1 MSQLFIRRV
10 SLYAR
15 AALITSLAFVAANLV
30 YGVARYHLE
39 PIRAGVLITAAFH
52 SLALSLLPALAI
64 AVAVAGIV
72 SAAAPLLQGSLP
84 GRLLRA
90 PLFGKEPAL
99 VARGLAALITL
110 TLFAAGA
117 QQLGYHFS
125 TRYHNAVLASLALAA
140 SIAALGVTAHL
151 LFGGLD
157 RLLSR
162 ALTRFG
168 ALARPALLLSIALA
182 LFIGAAAAFLAA
194 FPSIFYVYHPFDL
207 LLLPASFLLF
217 SLLAFFFEKRIPE
230 PRSGVAPL
238 IALLSLA
245 LILISAFSY
254 GERYRHRVWVED
266 RFPVVKQLYRIATT
280 LTDRDGDGYSA
291 LFGGEDCDDRDPTIH
306 PGAAD
311 PPGDGIDSD
320 CFAGDG
326 GPEVSSMSD
335 GRYHPERL
343 YEEPPNILLI
353 TADALRP
360 DHLGCFGYERKTSPF
375 IDELCAKSYRFHE
388 AIAQSSRS
396 IRSIPSTFT
405 GFMPSQIAYG
415 SEYLFPEL
423 LPENVLIAEVL
434 RPRYRTSAVVGTNYF
449 RPFKGLEQGFLSF
462 RQDPAY
468 TPPRQRTV
476 DWAIEELKQ
485 LRSDRRPFFLWTYL
499 FHTHEPYLHDD
510 LPSMFGPAPMDA
522 YDTEVRMLDAEL
534 RRLVMALE
542 ELDFERDTII
552 ILHSDHGEAFFE
564 HGLIGHSHNTH
575 REEIRSTLL
584 IHLPGQAGGDIKI
597 PVPLA
602 DLMPTI
608 ANLANIPLR
617 HDIPSRS
624 LVPLMLG
631 LGTGEGLGDFE
642 DRLIFSEVLP
652 DGVFPWDEKAIIRGK
667 EKLIYDPR
675 SGRARLYD
683 HTDDPFEHND
693 LSDDRPDHV
702 AELLGLLRSWIAET
716 NRPEQ
721 RDDIVVAEN
730 LLDALPETMSVEM
743 DLIVGGLF
751 RVAGFDINKTEFRR
765 GERIELDFYY
775 EILGET
781 SNDLFFYVDVVGPEG
796 MRIPRNFHGRHHPM
810 NGRYRSYRFKRGQI
824 IRDTV
829 HLIVPPEL
837 GSAADLTLT
846 FMVAAGRRPIAFTN
860 RPAGE
865 FRTNLIDIRVK

>member
-1 MSQLFIRRV
+1 MSAEGDEREEPEERLDEALAAKLGVGEREEEESAREGGRASSERARGELMDEEDAAGGGERRGEAEREGRKPEGLNAQEMEPVEERRLSIIRVEEPLIDGVEEVPLAEHLAGRGAIEALIPIAEALIAEPGDKTREGREREQERVEPEEAREETRKETGAPIRGRFLIHAWRLEERRACGEFSQPKILSDDPKQSAPSRQQRRPKLLSSPVLMSQLFIRRV

-30 YGVARYHLE
+30 YGASRYHLE
-39 PIRAGVLITAAFH
+39 PTRAGVLITAAFH
-52 SLALSLLPALAI
+52 SLALSLLPALAL
-64 AVAVAGIV
+64 AVSVAGIV
-72 SAAAPLLQGSLP
+72 SAAAPLLRGSLP

-90 PLFGKEPAL
+90 PLFSKEPAL
-99 VARGLAALITL
+99 VARGLAALFTL
-110 TLFAAGA
+110 ALFAAGA
-117 QQLGYHFS
+117 QQLGYHFA
-125 TRYHNAVLASLALAA
+125 TRYHNPLLASLALAA
-140 SIAALGVTAHL
+140 SIAALGVAAQL

-157 RLLSR
+157 RLLNS

-217 SLLAFFFEKRIPE
+217 AILAFIFEKRIPE

-266 RFPVVKQLYRIATT
+266 RFPVVKQLYRIAAT

-291 LFGGEDCDDRDPTIH
+291 LFGGEDCDDRDPSIH

-343 YEEPPNILLI
+343 YEEPPNILFI

-360 DHLGCFGYERKTSPF
+360 DHLGCFGYERETSPF

-388 AIAQSSRS
+388 AVAQSSRS

-449 RPFKGLEQGFLSF
+449 KPFKGLEQGFLSF
-462 RQDPAY
+462 RQDPSY
-468 TPPRQRTV
+468 TPPRERTV

-510 LPSMFGPAPMDA
+510 LPSMFGPAPKDA
-522 YDTEVRMLDAEL
+522 YDTEVRMLDGEL
-534 RRLVMALE
+534 RRLIEALE
-542 ELDFERDTII
+542 ELDFERETII

-584 IHLPGQAGGDIKI
+584 IHLPGQPGGDIKI

-624 LVPLMLG
+624 LVP
-631 LGTGEGLGDFE
+631 
-642 DRLIFSEVLP
+642 
-652 DGVFPWDEKAIIRGK
+652 
-667 EKLIYDPR
+667 
-675 SGRARLYD
+675 
-683 HTDDPFEHND
+683 
-693 LSDDRPDHV
+693 
-702 AELLGLLRSWIAET
+702 
-716 NRPEQ
+716 
-721 RDDIVVAEN
+721 
-730 LLDALPETMSVEM
+730 
-743 DLIVGGLF
+743 
-751 RVAGFDINKTEFRR
+751 
-765 GERIELDFYY
+765 
-775 EILGET
+775 
-781 SNDLFFYVDVVGPEG
+781 
-796 MRIPRNFHGRHHPM
+796 
-810 NGRYRSYRFKRGQI
+810 
-824 IRDTV
+824 
-829 HLIVPPEL
+829 
-837 GSAADLTLT
+837 
-846 FMVAAGRRPIAFTN
+846 
-860 RPAGE
+860 
-865 FRTNLIDIRVK
+865 